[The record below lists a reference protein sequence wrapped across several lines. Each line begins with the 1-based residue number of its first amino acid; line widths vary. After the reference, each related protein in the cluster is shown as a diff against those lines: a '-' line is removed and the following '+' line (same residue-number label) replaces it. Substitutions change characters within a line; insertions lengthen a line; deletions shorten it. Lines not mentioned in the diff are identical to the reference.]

1 MYYLVKVYIYFSPFL
16 KAGQIMLMKR
26 YSHQLEDSTEVPR
39 AALFSSCQWLLPDRP
54 PCSLPTDLQITPTI
68 ERRQFLYEE
77 ALVRLNYT
85 FMGGGRGGEI
95 TLFRNLDFVQT
106 GTEEQPL
113 DSSLLLLCWTRA
125 CLCSIPTTAAVR
137 RWLCNVEVAPCSN
150 LFRIRKRKLKKTQQT
165 ELMSKCLKKENS
177 LWGLNFL

>member
-1 MYYLVKVYIYFSPFL
+1 M
-16 KAGQIMLMKR
+16 AGQITLRKR
-26 YSHQLEDSTEVPR
+26 YSHQLENSTEVPR

-77 ALVRLNYT
+77 ALVRFNYT
-85 FMGGGRGGEI
+85 FFWGDGVGKSHFSGI
-95 TLFRNLDFVQT
+95 WFFVQT

-113 DSSLLLLCWTRA
+113 DSSLLLPCWTRA
-125 CLCSIPTTAAVR
+125 CLHSIPTTAAAR